1 MGEEIIITGAQ
12 NTHNKQDKIIKVLQ
26 EIINEVD
33 AYKMFYVAVNPN
45 NDYLDGIDYVETI
58 IKNRIRGIEY
68 HGI

>member
-12 NTHNKQDKIIKVLQ
+12 NIHNKQDKIIKVLQ

-58 IKNRIRGIEY
+58 IKNRMIGIEH

>member
-33 AYKMFYVAVNPN
+33 AYKMFYVAVNSN

-58 IKNRIRGIEY
+58 IKNRMRGIEY